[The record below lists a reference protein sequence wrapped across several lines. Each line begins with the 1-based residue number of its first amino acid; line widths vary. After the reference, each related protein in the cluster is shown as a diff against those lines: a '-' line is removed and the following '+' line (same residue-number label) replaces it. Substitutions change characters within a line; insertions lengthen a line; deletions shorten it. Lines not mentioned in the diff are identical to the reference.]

1 MILPVFWQ
9 ISVVGIIMCRIT
21 KSFLVVEKPNKH
33 SAFQNLFFLFYEI
46 NYLTSTAAP
55 ASSSFFLISAASSGA
70 MSFLISAGTPST
82 SFLAST
88 SPRPVISLTALI
100 TATLVAPTSF
110 NVTVT
115 VLGSAA
121 APASAAAA
129 TATGA
134 AAETPYFSSI
144 AFTSSLSS
152 RIVASSKYARIS
164 SCVNFTVLIFLLR
177 QLLL

>member
-33 SAFQNLFFLFYEI
+33 SAFQKSFLFLFFEI

-121 APASAAAA
+121 APASA
-129 TATGA
+129 
-134 AAETPYFSSI
+134 EFH
-144 AFTSSLSS
+144 L
-152 RIVASSKYARIS
+152 
-164 SCVNFTVLIFLLR
+164 VLTLPF
-177 QLLL
+177 